1 MQPMTRKRERF
12 ALAIAGLCCMAV
24 PVKYGT
30 QLVMHQPNVLPGWL
44 VLFFSVAGLAA
55 FSIFFWLDR
64 NLRRLVQRLSVKQDR
79 LTLCLWASGA
89 SYWDWDL
96 VTNQIH
102 RSGTKD
108 VFGEDY
114 SGNIDAKRW
123 REQTVH
129 PDDLATVDL
138 RMRRHLNGETTE
150 FLSEHRMRKADG
162 QFFWMR
168 SRGKIVER
176 DADGNPLRMAG
187 ISTDINTSRERE
199 QELIIAQEALHSIS
213 EGVLVLS
220 DNGCVRTVN
229 PAFERMSGFAANDLT
244 GVSWQ
249 MLGSPRL
256 DPSLLENL
264 LKRSQTFG
272 AWSGELWLKRKTG
285 EDIYVNAE
293 ISLIP
298 EHNGSNASFVVVMND
313 LTEKK
318 RAEIEVKHLTNFD
331 PLTGLPNRMMFMNR
345 LGRSLQSNQRSERI
359 TGLAFVNVDR
369 FMQVN
374 ESLGHGGGDE
384 LLRCLAL
391 RIANNVREMDS
402 VARFGGL
409 QSSEEGMEICRRIS
423 KALGESMQ
431 VMATEVAITASIGL
445 AVSPEHADQPDSL
458 LRASVGAMQVVK
470 ALGGNDVHLST
481 GNDEVAARERIG
493 METALRRALERDEFS
508 VVFQPV
514 FCLSKRKTVRLEALL
529 RWNNKQFGN
538 VPPDRF
544 IPILEQT
551 GLIAPVGEWV
561 LSESLM
567 RLQALRWEG
576 FDLKMA
582 VNISPLQL
590 SRGDLPSFIQMLLQ
604 RLELPGELL
613 ELELTESVVMADP
626 EHSIELLKRL
636 RTLGITIA
644 IDDFGTGYSS
654 LSYLRRLPI
663 QKLKIDKAFVRD
675 LDVDGDDAAII
686 DTVLAMAKALKLRTV
701 AEGVETKAQLEYLAA
716 QECDEIQG
724 FFIAKPLSV
733 DALQLHLSKE
743 NQLAH

>member
-1 MQPMTRKRERF
+1 
-12 ALAIAGLCCMAV
+12 MAV
-24 PVKYGT
+24 PVKYVYQ
-30 QLVMHQPNVLPGWL
+30 QLMHEPGVLPGWL
-44 VLFFSVAGLAA
+44 VVFFSLAGLIA

-64 NLRRLVQRLSVKQDR
+64 NLRGLVQRLSAKQDR
-79 LTLCLWASGA
+79 LNLCLWASGA

-114 SGNIDAKRW
+114 SGNIDAKIW

-129 PDDLATVDL
+129 PDDMAMVEL
-138 RMRRHLNGETTE
+138 RVRRHLNGETAE
-150 FLSEHRMRKADG
+150 FLSEHRMRKSDG
-162 QFFWMR
+162 NYFWMR

-176 DADGNPLRMAG
+176 DTDGKPLRMAG
-187 ISTDINTSRERE
+187 TSTDINTTRERE

-220 DNGCVRTVN
+220 DDGSIRTVN
-229 PAFERMSGFAANDLT
+229 PAFERMSAYSAQDLT
-244 GVSWQ
+244 GITWQ
-249 MLGSPRL
+249 ILGSARL
-256 DPSLLENL
+256 EPSLLENL
-264 LKRSQTFG
+264 LKRSQALG

-285 EDIYVNAE
+285 EDIFVNAE

-298 EHNGSNASFVVVMND
+298 ERNGSNSSFVVVMND

-345 LGRSLQSNQRSERI
+345 LGRTLQSNQRGDRS
-359 TGLAFVNVDR
+359 TGLAFINVDR

-384 LLRCLAL
+384 LLRVLAL

-402 VARFGGL
+402 VARFGGDEFVVMFDAL
-409 QSSEEGMEICRRIS
+409 QSNDEGLEVCQRIA
-423 KALGESMQ
+423 KALGDSLQ

-458 LRASVGAMQVVK
+458 LRAAVGAMQVVK

-481 GNDEVAARERIG
+481 GNDEAAARERIG
-493 METALRRALERDEFS
+493 METALRRALEREEFS

-538 VPPDRF
+538 VSPDRF

-561 LSESLM
+561 LNESLM
-567 RLQALRWEG
+567 RLQALRWSG
-576 FDLKMA
+576 FDLTMA
-582 VNISPLQL
+582 VNLSPLQL
-590 SRGDLPSFIQMLLQ
+590 SRGDLPSYIQSLLE

-626 EHSIELLKRL
+626 EHSIELLNRL
-636 RTLGITIA
+636 RELGITIA

-663 QKLKIDKAFVRD
+663 QKLKIDKAFIRD
-675 LDVDGDDAAII
+675 LDVDSDDAAII
-686 DTVLAMAKALKLRTV
+686 DTVLAMAKVLKLRTV

-716 QECDEIQG
+716 QACDEIQG
-724 FFIAKPLSV
+724 YFIAKPMSV
-733 DALQLHLSKE
+733 DALQQHLTKE